1 MVETVTANIGECQSE
16 EGCEDTHFQV
26 EIVFEMQV
34 VDEREC
40 LVLVLHNVLG
50 SCTFEWDEVKG
61 KMILEVVNC
70 YFAKLE
76 GVKGR

>member
-1 MVETVTANIGECQSE
+1 VRTPIFRLKLFLRCKS
-16 EGCEDTHFQV
+16 
-26 EIVFEMQV
+26 

-40 LVLVLHNVLG
+40 LVLVLHNVLD

-76 GVKGR
+76 RVKGR